1 MDDID
6 DIEDY
11 LAYKKEKEARSKK
24 VGVGGTTVKW
34 LKIFGCAT
42 VLAFVA
48 APFIAASGMDSIR
61 RNNESHTDQQES
73 KPLDW
78 ALWKDGED
86 PPNARIVIKIDWDA
100 SESITTSYSST
111 GYIRGFVYNQ
121 TGRDL
126 SYISIGFGQYAEN
139 GAKYGGCM
147 DNINGVAAGGKWEFE
162 VACFD
167 WRDNTSIQL
176 ENVNYR

>member
-24 VGVGGTTVKW
+24 QSKKQSLGNTIGRWLVCFLCLGFGVF
-34 LKIFGCAT
+34 IID
-42 VLAFVA
+42 
-48 APFIAASGMDSIR
+48 IAANSTPE
-61 RNNESHTDQQES
+61 NNATAENKAS
-73 KPLDW
+73 KILDW
-78 ALWKDGED
+78 ALWRDGED
-86 PPNARIVIKIDWDA
+86 PPNARIVVKIDWDA
-100 SESITTSYSST
+100 SKSITTSYSST
-111 GYIRGFVYNQ
+111 GYIRGFVYNR

-139 GAKYGGCM
+139 GAKYGGCL

-167 WRDNTSIQL
+167 WRENTSIQL